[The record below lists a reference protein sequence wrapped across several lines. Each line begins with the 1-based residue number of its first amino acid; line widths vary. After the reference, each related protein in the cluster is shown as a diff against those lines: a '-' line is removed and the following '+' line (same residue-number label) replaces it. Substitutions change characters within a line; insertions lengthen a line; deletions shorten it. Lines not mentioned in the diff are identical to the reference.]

1 MKLQYIDV
9 VNDIAP
15 QDFKNKYYNKLKS
28 VSIKNS
34 PKPGIS
40 GKKKEYLNV

>member
-9 VNDIAP
+9 VDDITP

-28 VSIKNS
+28 GINKKF
-34 PKPGIS
+34 PKTW
-40 GKKKEYLNV
+40 YQ